1 MYKLDLRCKYQE
13 SSIWYTNSGITGY
26 QRYYGIDPVVVHIA
40 FFFIHDYHYVEMN
53 CAIRASVILVFF
65 VYILCNII

>member
-1 MYKLDLRCKYQE
+1 MYKLDLRCKYQV

-26 QRYYGIDPVVVHIA
+26 QRNDGIDPVVVHVA
-40 FFFIHDYHYVEMN
+40 FFHNIHDYHYVERN

-65 VYILCNII
+65 VYLV